1 MEITTTTTM
10 MHSEIRMDQ
19 NTTTTTSNL
28 RTKPPLPP
36 KQPPMPHTI
45 AADVT
50 VPAKSEPTKT
60 KGNHIQNRIDD
71 ENNAHQKTQ
80 RLIAMNDKLNLE
92 LAAVRKSLQHERA
105 GVRELRWGKEKRMKE
120 EKNCFLFMLRSRVF
134 IFMALFYCWSSI
146 GPEMMCS
153 CSSKARTMSQTIRI
167 YDFVCSRDRRW
178 KVKFMGFRCCF
189 EYVYSFIL

>member
-45 AADVT
+45 AADVM

-105 GVRELRWGKEKRMKE
+105 GVRELRWGKETRMRE
-120 EKNCFLFMLRSRVF
+120 EKNCFLFMLRSRGS
-134 IFMALFYCWSSI
+134 LLLLLCDRTLN
-146 GPEMMCS
+146 ECS
-153 CSSKARTMSQTIRI
+153 CSSKARTMSPTIRI

-189 EYVYSFIL
+189 EYAYSFIL

>member
-10 MHSEIRMDQ
+10 THSEIRMDQ

-105 GVRELRWGKEKRMKE
+105 GVRELRWGKRREWKRRKIVS
-120 EKNCFLFMLRSRVF
+120 FLCCVVTIVAVL
-134 IFMALFYCWSSI
+134 I
-146 GPEMMCS
+146 GPGMS
-153 CSSKARTMSQTIRI
+153 AHAHLRRARW
-167 YDFVCSRDRRW
+167 VRR
-178 KVKFMGFRCCF
+178 
-189 EYVYSFIL
+189 